1 VAARTTTS
9 RSSKLARALGPLLAV
24 LLIAAS
30 AARGDVGVVSVDPKA
45 AGPGEGVNLTVGCGA
60 CSAEASFPV
69 SLIPVKSAPRPHPC
83 GENALCNPTA
93 AGPPRDGPF
102 VFLGSTS
109 GGRPLYSGAD
119 RVGSKSDLRFGV
131 PELVPGGY
139 AFVIFCASCVRGPR
153 GSLLDDT
160 RPGQLLRILPSEASS
175 DSSAGGDTNWWFV
188 GGIAA
193 IGLAI
198 GGVLLLRRRRAA

>member
-1 VAARTTTS
+1 MRARRSARVAAFV
-9 RSSKLARALGPLLAV
+9 GLLAV
-24 LLIAAS
+24 LLIAAP
-30 AARGDVGVVSVDPKA
+30 AAMADVGVVSVDPKA

-69 SLIPVKSAPRPHPC
+69 SLVPVASAPRPHPC
-83 GENALCNPTA
+83 GENAICLPTA
-93 AGPPRDGPF
+93 AVPPRESPF

-119 RVGSKSDLRFGV
+119 PVGSKSDLRFGV
-131 PELVPGGY
+131 PELAPGRY
-139 AFVIFCASCVRGPR
+139 AFVVFCASCVRGPR
-153 GSLLDDT
+153 GSLLADT
-160 RPGQLLRILPSEASS
+160 RPGQLLRILPSETSS
-175 DSSAGGDTNWWFV
+175 DSGGGGDATWWVV

-193 IGLAI
+193 IGLVI